1 MRPNDPNLAIL
12 VLVAEAL
19 GDLREEMVFVGGCA
33 AGLLLTDPAASEIRA
48 TKDVDAIV
56 EAASLGQFYKMEQ
69 RLPACGFVRDEE
81 SGVICRWKHRS
92 SGVLFDMMPVDPS
105 VLGFSNPWYPEA
117 VRTAQR
123 VTLRSGLDI
132 RLVAAPAFV
141 ASKLEAFVTRGKSD
155 YLSSH
160 DLEDVLI
167 VVDGRPSLV
176 AEMAAAA
183 PDLRAAV
190 QGHFRALLA
199 DPNFDDVLPG
209 LVDDGGSP
217 SNGRAEIVLD
227 RLREIVGGADA

>member
-56 EAASLGQFYKMEQ
+56 EAASLGQYYKMGD

-81 SGVICRWKHRS
+81 SSVICRWKHRS

-123 VTLRSGLDI
+123 VSLRSGLDI

-167 VVDGRPSLV
+167 VVDGRPTLP
-176 AEMAAAA
+176 AEMALAT
-183 PDLRAAV
+183 PDLRSAV
-190 QGHFRALLA
+190 RERLLPLINDEDFVSTLEGLI
-199 DPNFDDVLPG
+199 DP
-209 LVDDGGSP
+209 GSP
-217 SNGRAEIVLD
+217 SEGRWEIVLD
-227 RLREIVGGADA
+227 RLREMTA

>member
-123 VTLRSGLDI
+123 ASLRNGLDI
-132 RLVAAPAFV
+132 RMVAAPAFV

-167 VVDGRPSLV
+167 VVDGRPGLP
-176 AEMAAAA
+176 AEMALAA
-183 PDLRAAV
+183 PDLRSAV
-190 QGHFRALLA
+190 RDRLLPLINDEDFASALEGLI
-199 DPNFDDVLPG
+199 DP
-209 LVDDGGSP
+209 GSP
-217 SNGRAEIVLD
+217 SEGRWEIVLD
-227 RLREIVGGADA
+227 RLREMTA